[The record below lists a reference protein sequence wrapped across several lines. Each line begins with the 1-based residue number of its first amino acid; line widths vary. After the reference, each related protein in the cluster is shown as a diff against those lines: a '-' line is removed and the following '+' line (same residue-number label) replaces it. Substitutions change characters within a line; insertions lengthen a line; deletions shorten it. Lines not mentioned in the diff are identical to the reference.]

1 MKIFSQN
8 GGHGSILHPLF
19 GSLFISFLGT
29 LVKKETKMKP
39 KMSQKVSKK
48 SYRE

>member
-1 MKIFSQN
+1 MNQN

-19 GSLFISFLGT
+19 GSFFTLFLGT
-29 LVKKETKMKP
+29 LFKKETKMKP

-48 SYRE
+48 DYCE